1 MDLAEALEL
10 HYFLSNESHSM
21 DAQVRNKCEADLI
34 SIFFEVASILEI
46 ETKIESFAYEKGGL
60 KEKWK
65 FLNKNIGVP
74 TLLLAVVTLVLQ
86 RYPPSDAEK
95 DAREKIIAELTI
107 EEKKLVL
114 EEKKILI
121 NKLKEEMNGQQINN
135 NAKEILNSVIDPN
148 LKIQAAKSNFY
159 KKLSNYSN
167 VSAISI
173 VPLDS
178 KNNKTDTEH
187 FIDRANFRRFIL
199 STDSLPTEKIEGA
212 IIEIVSPV
220 LREGFYHWKGIYEN
234 RVITF
239 TITDTDFKQAVQRET
254 ISFQHGTVIECVLNI
269 NKKLNEV
276 GEIIVSGYSVP
287 VVIRKIDGLQAVET
301 LQGKKYLHQKKLKS
315 DQNDLF

>member
-46 ETKIESFAYEKGGL
+46 DTKIESFAYEEGGL

-65 FLNKNIGVP
+65 FFNDNIAAP
-74 TLLLAVVTLVLQ
+74 AFLISLLTLVLS
-86 RYPPSDAEK
+86 RFPPSDVEK
-95 DAREKIIAELTI
+95 DAREKILAELTI

-114 EEKKILI
+114 EEKRLQIT
-121 NKLKEEMNGQQINN
+121 KLKVDINN
-135 NAKEILNSVIDPN
+135 KQISKETAEIFNSIVEPN
-148 LKIQAAKSNFY
+148 LKIQATKSSFY
-159 KKLSNYSN
+159 KKLNNYSN
-167 VSAISI
+167 VSAISL
-173 VPLDS
+173 VPLNS
-178 KNNKTDTEH
+178 QNNKTEKEH
-187 FIDRANFRRFIL
+187 FIERASFRRFIL
-199 STDSLPTEKIEGA
+199 STDSLPSEKIDGA
-212 IIEIVSPV
+212 FIEIVSPV
-220 LREGFYHWKGIYEN
+220 LREGFYHWKGIYED

-239 TITDTDFKQAVQRET
+239 IITDTDFKQAVQRET

-276 GEIIVSGYSVP
+276 GEIIVSGYCVP
-287 VVIRKIDGLQAVET
+287 VVIRKIDGLQAVQT

>member
-46 ETKIESFAYEKGGL
+46 DTKVESFAYEEGGL

-65 FLNKNIGVP
+65 FLNTNIGIP
-74 TLLLAVVTLVLQ
+74 TLIITVVLGVLQ
-86 RYPPSDAEK
+86 RYPPSDAQK
-95 DAREKIIAELTI
+95 DAREKAIAELTI
-107 EEKKLVL
+107 EEKKLAI
-114 EEKKILI
+114 EEKKLLI
-121 NKLKEEMNGQQINN
+121 NKLKNEINKPEINN
-135 NAKEILNSVIDPN
+135 GSLEILNSAIDPN
-148 LKIQAAKSNFY
+148 LKIQAAKSSFY

-167 VSAISI
+167 VTAISI

-187 FIDRANFRRFIL
+187 FIERANFRRFIL

-220 LREGFYHWKGIYEN
+220 LREGFYHWKGIYED

-239 TITDTDFKQAVQRET
+239 TITDTDFKQDVQRET

-287 VVIRKIDGLQAVET
+287 VVIRKIDGLQAIET

-315 DQNDLF
+315 DQNNLF